1 MQFPDD
7 EHGFAM
13 EDQVYLGDTGI
24 LIHPVV
30 HQGAETVKVYISEAE
45 VLSPI
50 IILTRLIMITLII
63 KSTKGGDTMKLPCR
77 WIKSPSWFVG
87 EV

>member
-7 EHGFAM
+7 EAAFAM

-30 HQGAETVKVYISEAE
+30 QKDAKSVDVYLGEAE
-45 VLSPI
+45 VYPLK
-50 IILTRLIMITLII
+50 TCA
-63 KSTKGGDTMKLPCR
+63 D
-77 WIKSPSWFVG
+77 
-87 EV
+87 

>member
-30 HQGAETVKVYISEAE
+30 HQGAETVKVYISDAE
-45 VLSPI
+45 VFP
-50 IILTRLIMITLII
+50 R
-63 KSTKGGDTMKLPCR
+63 
-77 WIKSPSWFVG
+77 
-87 EV
+87 